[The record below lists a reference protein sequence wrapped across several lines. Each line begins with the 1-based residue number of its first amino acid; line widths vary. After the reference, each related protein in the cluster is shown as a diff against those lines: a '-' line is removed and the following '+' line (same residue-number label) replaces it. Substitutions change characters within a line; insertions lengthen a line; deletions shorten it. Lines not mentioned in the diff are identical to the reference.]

1 MEFVIKIGQFL
12 LSLSLLI
19 VLHELGHFI
28 PAKLFKT
35 RVEKFYLFF
44 DIKYSLFKKKIGD
57 TVYGIGWLPLGGYV
71 KISGMIDE
79 SMDKEQMAQPPQPWE
94 FRSKPSWQ
102 RLIIMLGGVTVNF
115 ILAYVIYVFLSFT
128 YGDKDTNVNSLKDG
142 YWIESPTLNDIGFK
156 TGDKVLAIND
166 NPIIKDSDIG
176 KNIISAKTITIERDN
191 AEKTIA
197 LPEDFLGQLSTRQ
210 KRGLFEFRI
219 PFMIGE
225 VADSSVNK
233 SVDLK
238 KGDILVSFN
247 GEELKYYYQLEARK
261 KDLKNASIEVEILR
275 GENTLER
282 TLKTNE
288 RAELGIRP
296 AYDDAQE
303 IYMDMLNELEEGV
316 AQIGSGNSLGTS
328 DLVFGGDNSKWKKF
342 GNSLMLRLASRIK
355 NVDPSASNAWALKA
369 INGGTMSSNADTAFM
384 IHTDGPTDLNR
395 NAWGTYA
402 PRYPNARIGATLY
415 DWLADHGD
423 PRLNILADP
432 NGPAAG
438 NRYGLENDQ
447 LAALYGESPASYA
460 SVNPMITQKNSPWVF
475 LSYAQTALLEAE
487 FAASAG
493 DHSTAET
500 KYNSGVMAHM
510 QSWGTL
516 YDPSLSV
523 DDSAVSA
530 YLSSN
535 PYTAS
540 QGEAMIGEQ
549 YWAASFFDFF
559 EGFSNFRRSGFPE
572 LQPFGGESP
581 HHNNTTNGQIPR
593 RLIYP
598 ASEAS
603 VNADNYQ
610 AVIQSQGPNDQVTR
624 VWWDVN

>member
-115 ILAYVIYVFLSFT
+115 ILAYVIYVFLSFA

-247 GEELKYYYQLEARK
+247 GEELKYYDQLESRK

-275 GENTLER
+275 GENTLKR

-296 AYDDAQE
+296 AYDESRFA
-303 IYMDMLNELEEGV
+303 ELGYFDLITTEYTFGESFG
-316 AQIGSGNSLGTS
+316 AGFSKFTGQISSYGEQ
-328 DLVFGGDNSKWKKF
+328 
-342 GNSLMLRLASRIK
+342 
-355 NVDPSASNAWALKA
+355 LKA
-369 INGGTMSSNADTAFM
+369 IFTPSTGAYKGVGGFKAIYDIFPGTWSWQAFWILTAFLSIM
-384 IHTDGPTDLNR
+384 LGVLNLLPIPALDGGHVMFL
-395 NAWGTYA
+395 
-402 PRYPNARIGATLY
+402 LY
-415 DWLADHGD
+415 EIISGRKPSEKFLERAQMVGFF
-423 PRLNILADP
+423 ILIALVLFA
-432 NGPAAG
+432 NG
-438 NRYGLENDQ
+438 ND
-447 LAALYGESPASYA
+447 
-460 SVNPMITQKNSPWVF
+460 I
-475 LSYAQTALLEAE
+475 
-487 FAASAG
+487 
-493 DHSTAET
+493 
-500 KYNSGVMAHM
+500 
-510 QSWGTL
+510 
-516 YDPSLSV
+516 
-523 DDSAVSA
+523 
-530 YLSSN
+530 
-535 PYTAS
+535 
-540 QGEAMIGEQ
+540 
-549 YWAASFFDFF
+549 
-559 EGFSNFRRSGFPE
+559 FRAIFK
-572 LQPFGGESP
+572 
-581 HHNNTTNGQIPR
+581 
-593 RLIYP
+593 
-598 ASEAS
+598 
-603 VNADNYQ
+603 
-610 AVIQSQGPNDQVTR
+610 
-624 VWWDVN
+624 